1 VRNEIPLGFRVDNI
15 HWARNGKL
23 LAAGQGMGA
32 SVVVEIDPAAM
43 TARQVVRRPDDGLF
57 TGGTVAAEVGDRLW
71 IGSFQGDRIAVVP
84 AR

>member
-1 VRNEIPLGFRVDNI
+1 
-15 HWARNGKL
+15 
-23 LAAGQGMGA
+23 
-32 SVVVEIDPAAM
+32 
-43 TARQVVRRPDDGLF
+43 LF